1 MSKWRRW
8 QASSSPK
15 GAGAKASS
23 GAVKP
28 QRREQ
33 REKPEDVVAVQ
44 VRDERGPQFQRVD
57 AVADELLLHALA
69 RVHEVILFV
78 DVHRLR
84 RRMPVGR
91 GFGRGAAEDGDR
103 ETHGVIAGI

>member
-1 MSKWRRW
+1 MAQVAGQQLPEGRRGEDL
-8 QASSSPK
+8 QR
-15 GAGAKASS
+15 GAA
-23 GAVKP
+23 AVKP

-44 VRDERGPQFQRVD
+44 VRNERGPQFQRVD

-91 GFGRGAAEDGDR
+91 GFGRSSRGW
-103 ETHGVIAGI
+103 

>member
-1 MSKWRRW
+1 MAQVAGQQLPEGRRGEDL
-8 QASSSPK
+8 QR
-15 GAGAKASS
+15 GAA
-23 GAVKP
+23 AVKP